1 MSAEAVMTSKKKD
14 LKALFEPKVI
24 AVVGASRRTEAV
36 GYAILKNLLQT
47 GYKGKIYPVNPKA
60 ADVLG
65 VKCIPTVA
73 EIPETIDMAI
83 FIIPGAAVP
92 AELEACAKKGARA
105 AIVISAGFR
114 EIGGEGVRLERE
126 IKQISDAYGI
136 AVLGPNCLGLINNDP
151 NLALNASFAG
161 TIPKNGNIA
170 FISQSGALGT
180 ALLDYAQ
187 GENVG
192 FSKFISLG
200 NKVDVTEI
208 EILRYLKDDPNTD
221 VIMMYLEDIG
231 NGREFIELAREIT
244 GGETKKAK
252 PILVIKSGRT
262 AQGAKAAS
270 SHTGSLM
277 GADEVYDAVFA
288 QSGVLRMDSAEE
300 MFDLAIVFANQPLMK
315 GSRVAIVTNAGG
327 PGIMATDACVRYGL
341 QMAEMSP
348 ETVAK
353 LKEKLPP
360 TSNFSNP
367 IDVIGDAQHDRYEHA
382 LRTVIAEPNVDAVLV
397 LLTPQAM
404 TEAEATAQV
413 IVDLDKAS
421 DKTIVTCFMG
431 HSDVEAGVKVLKAN
445 QIPHCAFPENSAQT
459 LAVMNRY
466 QQRLHRPRTG
476 IKQYKVNRQAVDAV
490 LRQAMADGQKFL
502 PINLSMEIFSAY
514 DLPVIPWAFVRTA
527 EDAWEQAVKIGFPV
541 VMKVVSQQIVHK
553 VDVGGVRL
561 NLNSA
566 DDVQHAF
573 KDIMAVG
580 ERLKA
585 KIDGVFMQRMAPKGR
600 EVILGMKRDPHFGP
614 ILMFGLGGIYVEALK
629 DVTFRVAPI
638 RERSA
643 YDMPR
648 NIRAFKLLQGVRG
661 EPPADLEAIADCLK
675 RLSQLSCDHPEIDEI
690 DMNPL
695 MVYGEGKG
703 AGVID
708 ARIILK

>member
-1 MSAEAVMTSKKKD
+1 MSADVVMTSKKKD
-14 LKALFEPKVI
+14 LKALFEPQVI

-47 GYKGKIYPVNPKA
+47 GYKGRIYPVNPKA
-60 ADVLG
+60 DEILG

-73 EIPETIDMAI
+73 EIPEAIDQAI

-92 AELEACAKKGARA
+92 PELEACAKKGAKA
-105 AIVISAGFR
+105 AIIISAGFR
-114 EIGGEGVRLERE
+114 EIGGEGIRLEKE
-126 IKQISDAYGI
+126 VKKIADDYGI
-136 AVLGPNCLGLINNDP
+136 SVLGPNCLGLINNDP
-151 NLALNASFAG
+151 KLSMNASFAG
-161 TIPKNGNIA
+161 TIPKPGNIA
-170 FISQSGALGT
+170 FVSQSGALGT
-180 ALLDYAQ
+180 AMLDYAR
-187 GENVG
+187 GENIG

-200 NKVDVTEI
+200 NKVDVTEL
-208 EILRYLKDDPNTD
+208 EILQYLKDDPNTD
-221 VIMMYLEDIG
+221 VIMMYLEDVV
-231 NGREFIELAREIT
+231 NGSGFIEVAREIT
-244 GGETKKAK
+244 GDIVKTK

-277 GADEVYDAVFA
+277 GSDEVYDAVFM
-288 QSGVLRMDSAEE
+288 QSGVMRMDSAEE
-300 MFDLAIVFANQPLMK
+300 MFGLAIVFANQPLMK
-315 GSRVAIVTNAGG
+315 GNRVAIVTNAGG
-327 PGIMATDACVRYGL
+327 PGIMATDACVKFGL

-348 ETVAK
+348 ATVIK

-382 LRTVIAEPNVDAVLV
+382 LRVVIADPNVDGVLV

-404 TEAEATAQV
+404 TEAEATAKV
-413 IVDLDKAS
+413 IVEVDKES

-431 HSDVEAGVKVLKAN
+431 HADVEAGVSVLKEH
-445 QIPHCAFPENSAQT
+445 QIPHYVFPEEAARA
-459 LAVMNRY
+459 LASMNKY
-466 QQRLHRPRTG
+466 QEWLHRSRTG
-476 IKQYKVNRQAVDAV
+476 VKRYKVNRQAADAV
-490 LRQAMADGQKFL
+490 IDKALKSQQKFL
-502 PINLSMEIFSAY
+502 PINLSMDIFSAY
-514 DLPVIPWAFVRTA
+514 DFPVIPWAFVRTA

-566 DDVQHAF
+566 EDVQNSF
-573 KDIMAVG
+573 RDIMAVG
-580 ERLKA
+580 EKLKA

-614 ILMFGLGGIYVEALK
+614 VLMFGLGGIYVEALK

-638 RERSA
+638 RELSA
-643 YDMPR
+643 YDMIKS
-648 NIRAFKLLQGVRG
+648 IRAYKLLQGVRG
-661 EPPADLEAIADCLK
+661 EPPADIEAMAECLK

-690 DMNPL
+690 DINPL

>member
-1 MSAEAVMTSKKKD
+1 MSAEAVMTPKKKD
-14 LKALFEPKVI
+14 LKALFEPKAI

-36 GYAILKNLLQT
+36 GYAIMKNLVEG
-47 GYKGKIYPVNPKA
+47 GYKGKVFPVNPKA
-60 ADVLG
+60 EEVLG
-65 VKCIPTVA
+65 VKCVPNATQL
-73 EIPETIDMAI
+73 PESVDLAI

-114 EIGGEGVRLERE
+114 EIGGDGIKLESE
-126 IKQISDAYGI
+126 IKRIADQYGI
-136 AVLGPNCLGLINNDP
+136 AMLGPNCLGLINNDP
-151 NLALNASFAG
+151 NLCMNASFSG

-170 FISQSGALGT
+170 FVSQSGALAT
-180 ALLDYAQ
+180 ALLDYAR
-187 GENVG
+187 GENIG
-192 FSKFISLG
+192 LSKLISLG

-208 EILRYLKDDPNTD
+208 EILQYLKDDPNTD

-231 NGREFIELAREIT
+231 RGREFIELAREIT
-244 GGETKKAK
+244 GGGTKKPK

-277 GADEVYDAVFA
+277 GADEVYDAVFT

-327 PGIMATDACVRYGL
+327 PGIMATDACVRCGL
-341 QMAEMSP
+341 QMAEMGP

-367 IDVIGDAQHDRYEHA
+367 VDVIGDAQHDRYEHA

-404 TEAEATAQV
+404 TEAEATAKV
-413 IVDLDKAS
+413 IVDVDRES
-421 DKTIVTCFMG
+421 DKTIVACFMG
-431 HSDVEAGVKVLKAN
+431 HADVEAGVKVLKAN
-445 QIPHCAFPENSAQT
+445 HIPHCAFPENSART
-459 LAVMNRY
+459 LAMMNRF
-466 QQRLHRPRTG
+466 QQRLSRPRSG
-476 IKQYKVNRQAVDAV
+476 IKQYKVDRQAADAV
-490 LRQAMADGQKFL
+490 IRQALKDGQKFL
-502 PINLSMEIFSAY
+502 PINQSMEIFRAY
-514 DLPVIPWAFVRTA
+514 EMPVIPWAFVKTA

-585 KIDGVFMQRMAPKGR
+585 RIDGVFMQRMAPKGR

-661 EPPADLEAIADCLK
+661 EPPADLAAIEDCLK

>member
-1 MSAEAVMTSKKKD
+1 MSPSAVEAPKRKD
-14 LKALFEPKVI
+14 LKALFEPQSI
-24 AVVGASRRTEAV
+24 AVIGASRRVEAV
-36 GYAILKNLLQT
+36 GYAILKNLIGT

-60 ADVLG
+60 DEILG
-65 VKCIPTVA
+65 VKCYPTVA
-73 EIPETIDMAI
+73 DIPEAIDHAI

-92 AELEACAKKGARA
+92 AELEACGKKGARA
-105 AIVISAGFR
+105 GIVISAGFR
-114 EIGGEGVRLERE
+114 EIGGEGIRLEQE
-126 IKQISDAYGI
+126 IKRIADAYGMSI
-136 AVLGPNCLGLINNDP
+136 LGPNCLGLLNNDP
-151 NLALNASFAG
+151 KLSMNASFAG
-161 TIPKNGNIA
+161 TIPNAGNIA

-180 ALLDYAQ
+180 ALLDYAR
-187 GENVG
+187 GENIG

-200 NKVDVTEI
+200 NKVDVTEL
-208 EILRYLKDDPNTD
+208 EILQYLKDDPNTD
-221 VIMMYLEDIG
+221 VIMMYLEDVVKG
-231 NGREFIELAREIT
+231 HEFIELAREIT
-244 GGETKKAK
+244 GDGAKTK
-252 PILVIKSGRT
+252 PILVLKSGRT

-277 GADEVYDAVFA
+277 GADEVYDAVFT
-288 QSGVLRMDSAEE
+288 QSGVMRMDSAQE
-300 MFDLAIVFANQPLMK
+300 MFNFAIVFANQPLMK
-315 GSRVAIVTNAGG
+315 GNRVAIVTNAGG
-327 PGIMATDACVRYGL
+327 PGIMATDACVKAGL
-341 QMAEMSP
+341 QMAEMSAG
-348 ETVAK
+348 TVAK

-382 LRTVIAEPNVDAVLV
+382 LRCVIAEPNVDGVLV

-404 TEAEATAQV
+404 TEAEATAKV
-413 IVDLDKAS
+413 ILDVDKES

-431 HSDVEAGVKVLKAN
+431 HADVEAGVKVLKEH
-445 QIPHCAFPENSAQT
+445 QIPHYGFPEEAAKV
-459 LAVMNRY
+459 LAAMDKY
-466 QQRLHRPRTG
+466 QQWLHRARTAV
-476 IKQYKVNRQAVDAV
+476 KHYRANRRA
-490 LRQAMADGQKFL
+490 ADLVIEKALKAKQKFL
-502 PINLSMEIFSAY
+502 PINQSMDIFSAY
-514 DLPVIPWAFVRTA
+514 DFPVIPWAFVRTA

-566 DDVQHAF
+566 EDVQTSF
-573 KDIMAVG
+573 RDIMAVG

-638 RERSA
+638 RELSA
-643 YDMPR
+643 ADMIKS
-648 NIRAFKLLQGVRG
+648 IRAFKLLQGVRG
-661 EPPADLEAIADCLK
+661 EPPADLEAIAECLK

-690 DMNPL
+690 DINPL

>member
-1 MSAEAVMTSKKKD
+1 MSAEVVMTSKKKD
-14 LKALFEPKVI
+14 LRALFEPQSI

-36 GYAILKNLLQT
+36 GYAIMKNLVD
-47 GYKGKIYPVNPKA
+47 GGFKGKIFPVNPKA
-60 ADVLG
+60 TEVLG
-65 VKCIPTVA
+65 VKCVPSA
-73 EIPETIDMAI
+73 ENLPESVDLAI
-83 FIIPGAAVP
+83 FIIPSAAVP
-92 AELEACAKKGARA
+92 AELEACAKKGAKA

-114 EIGGEGVRLERE
+114 EIGGEGIKLESE
-126 IKQISDAYGI
+126 IKRIADQYGI
-136 AVLGPNCLGLINNDP
+136 AMLGPNCLGLINNDP
-151 NLALNASFAG
+151 TVRMNASFSG
-161 TIPKNGNIA
+161 HIPKNGKIA
-170 FISQSGALGT
+170 FVSQSGALAT
-180 ALLDYAQ
+180 ALMDYAC
-187 GENVG
+187 GENIG
-192 FSKFISLG
+192 MSKIISLG
-200 NKVDVTEI
+200 NKVDMTEL
-208 EILRYLKDDPNTD
+208 EVLQYLKDDPNTE
-221 VIMMYLEDIG
+221 VIIMYLEDIVKG
-231 NGREFIELAREIT
+231 HEFIEVAREIT
-244 GGETKKAK
+244 GDIARTK

-277 GADEVYDAVFA
+277 GADEVYDAVFE
-288 QSGVLRMDSAEE
+288 QSGVMRMESAQE

-315 GSRVAIVTNAGG
+315 GSSVAIVTNAGG
-327 PGIMATDACVRYGL
+327 PGIMATDACVRFGL

-348 ETVAK
+348 ATVAK

-382 LRTVIAEPNVDAVLV
+382 LRSVIAEPNVDGVMV

-404 TEAEATAQV
+404 TEAEATAKV
-413 IVDLDKAS
+413 IVEVDKES
-421 DKTIVTCFMG
+421 DKTIVACFMG
-431 HSDVEAGVKVLKAN
+431 HSDVEAGVNILKAN
-445 QIPHCAFPENSAQT
+445 MIPHCSFPEDSART
-459 LAVMNRY
+459 LAAMDRY
-466 QQRLHRPRTG
+466 QQWLHRSRTG
-476 IKQYKVNRQAVDAV
+476 VKHYKVDRQTADAV
-490 LRQAMADGQKFL
+490 IEKAAKDKQKFL
-502 PINLSMEIFSAY
+502 PINQSMEIFSAY
-514 DLPVIPWAFVRTA
+514 EFPVIPWAFVRTA

-541 VMKVVSQQIVHK
+541 VMKVVSQQIIHK

-573 KDIMAVG
+573 RDIMAVG
-580 ERLKA
+580 EKLKA

-638 RERSA
+638 RELSA
-643 YDMPR
+643 HDMLR
-648 NIRAFKLLQGVRG
+648 NIRAFKLLEGVRG

-690 DMNPL
+690 DINPL

>member
-1 MSAEAVMTSKKKD
+1 MSTETAETAKTKD
-14 LKALFEPKVI
+14 LKALFEPRVI

-36 GYAILKNLLQT
+36 GYAILKNLIN
-47 GYKGKIYPVNPKA
+47 GYTGKIYPVNPKA
-60 ADVLG
+60 DEILG
-65 VKCIPTVA
+65 IKCIPTIA
-73 EIPETIDMAI
+73 EIPEPIDHAI

-92 AELEACAKKGARA
+92 AELEACAKKGAKA
-105 AIVISAGFR
+105 AIIISAGFR
-114 EIGGEGVRLERE
+114 EIGGEGFRLEKEVKR
-126 IKQISDAYGI
+126 IADQYGI

-151 NLALNASFAG
+151 KVSMNASFSG
-161 TIPKNGNIA
+161 HIPANGNIA
-170 FISQSGALGT
+170 FVSQSGALAT
-180 ALLDYAQ
+180 ALLDYAR
-187 GENVG
+187 GENIG
-192 FSKFISLG
+192 MTKIISLG
-200 NKVDVTEI
+200 NKVDVTEL
-208 EILRYLKDDPNTD
+208 EILQYLKNDPNTD
-221 VIMMYLEDIG
+221 VIMMYLEDIVKG
-231 NGREFIELAREIT
+231 HEFIECAREIT
-244 GGETKKAK
+244 GDIEKTK

-277 GADEVYDAVFA
+277 GSDEVYDAVFT
-288 QSGVLRMDSAEE
+288 QSGVLRMEAGQE
-300 MFDLAIVFANQPLMK
+300 MFDVALLFSTQPLMK
-315 GSRVAIVTNAGG
+315 GNRIAIVTNAGG

-341 QMAEMSP
+341 QIAEMSP
-348 ETVAK
+348 ATVAK

-404 TEAEATAQV
+404 TEAEATANV
-413 IVDLDKAS
+413 IVDIDRES

-431 HSDVEAGVKVLKAN
+431 HADVEAGVKVLKEKM
-445 QIPHCAFPENSAQT
+445 IPHYQFPEDMARALSAMNKYQQWLGRSRTGVKHYSADRNSA
-459 LAVMNRY
+459 
-466 QQRLHRPRTG
+466 
-476 IKQYKVNRQAVDAV
+476 DAV
-490 LRQAMADGQKFL
+490 IGQALKNEQKFL
-502 PINLSMEIFSAY
+502 PINQSMNIFTAY
-514 DLPVIPWAFVRTA
+514 GFPVLPWAFVRTA

-541 VMKVVSQQIVHK
+541 VMKVVSQQIIHK

-566 DDVQHAF
+566 EDVQNAF
-573 KDIMAVG
+573 REIMAVG
-580 ERLKA
+580 EKLKA

-614 ILMFGLGGIYVEALK
+614 VLMFGLGGIYVEALK

-638 RERSA
+638 RELSA
-643 YDMPR
+643 IDMIKS
-648 NIRAFKLLQGVRG
+648 IRAYKLLQGVRG
-661 EPPADLEAIADCLK
+661 EPPADIEAIADSLK
-675 RLSQLSCDHPEIDEI
+675 RLSQLSCDHPEIEEI

-703 AGVID
+703 AGVVD

>member
-1 MSAEAVMTSKKKD
+1 MSAEAVMTTKKKD

-36 GYAILKNLLQT
+36 GYAILKNLIQT
-47 GYKGKIYPVNPKA
+47 GYTGKIYPVNPKS
-60 ADVLG
+60 DEILG
-65 VKCIPTVA
+65 VKCYPTVA
-73 EIPETIDMAI
+73 DIPEAIDHAI

-92 AELEACAKKGARA
+92 AELEACGKKGAKA

-114 EIGGEGVRLERE
+114 EIGGEGVRLEKE
-126 IKQISDAYGI
+126 IKRIADVYGMS
-136 AVLGPNCLGLINNDP
+136 VLGPNCLGLINNDP
-151 NLALNASFAG
+151 KLSMNASFAG
-161 TIPKNGNIA
+161 TIPKAGNIA
-170 FISQSGALGT
+170 FVSQSGALGT

-192 FSKFISLG
+192 FSKFVSLG
-200 NKVDVTEI
+200 NKVDVTEL
-208 EILRYLKDDPNTD
+208 EILQYLKDDPNTD

-231 NGREFIELAREIT
+231 KGQEFIEVAREIT
-244 GGETKKAK
+244 GDSAKTK

-277 GADEVYDAVFA
+277 GADEVYDAVFV
-288 QSGVLRMDSAEE
+288 QSGVMRMESAQE

-315 GSRVAIVTNAGG
+315 GNRVAIVTNAGG
-327 PGIMATDACVRYGL
+327 PGIMATDACVKFGL

-348 ETVAK
+348 VTVAK

-382 LRTVIAEPNVDAVLV
+382 LRCVIEEPNVDGVMV

-404 TEAEATAQV
+404 TEAEATAKV
-413 IVDLDKAS
+413 IVDVDKGS

-431 HSDVEAGVKVLKAN
+431 HSDVEAGVKVLKDHM
-445 QIPHCAFPENSAQT
+445 IPHCSFPEDSART
-459 LAVMNRY
+459 LAAMNRY
-466 QQRLHRPRTG
+466 QQWLHRSRTG
-476 IKQYKVNRQAVDAV
+476 VKHYQVDRQAAEAV
-490 LRQAMADGQKFL
+490 IEKAVKADQKFL
-502 PINLSMEIFSAY
+502 PINQSMDIFNAY
-514 DLPVIPWAFVRTA
+514 KLPVIPWAFVRTA

-541 VMKVVSQQIVHK
+541 VMKVVSQQIIHK

-573 KDIMAVG
+573 RDIMAVG

-585 KIDGVFMQRMAPKGR
+585 RIDGVFMQRMAPKGR

-638 RERSA
+638 RELSA
-643 YDMPR
+643 YDMLR
-648 NIRAFKLLQGVRG
+648 NIRAFKLLEGVRG

-675 RLSQLSCDHPEIDEI
+675 RLSQLSCDHPEIEEI
-690 DMNPL
+690 DINPL

>member
-1 MSAEAVMTSKKKD
+1 MSAQIAETPKIKD
-14 LKALFEPKVI
+14 LKALFEPRVI

-36 GYAILKNLLQT
+36 GYAILKNLIQT
-47 GYKGKIYPVNPKA
+47 NYQGKIYPVNPKA
-60 ADVLG
+60 DEILG
-65 VKCIPTVA
+65 IKCIPTVA
-73 EIPETIDMAI
+73 EIPDTIDLAI

-92 AELEACAKKGARA
+92 PELEACGKKGAKA

-114 EIGGEGVRLERE
+114 EIGGDGLKLEKE
-126 IKQISDAYGI
+126 VKKISDQYGI

-151 NLALNASFAG
+151 KLSMNASFSG
-161 TIPKNGNIA
+161 TIPTVGNIA
-170 FISQSGALGT
+170 FVSQSGALGT
-180 ALLDYAQ
+180 ALLDYAR
-187 GENVG
+187 GENIG
-192 FSKFISLG
+192 FSKFVSLG
-200 NKVDVTEI
+200 NKVDVTEL
-208 EILRYLKDDPNTD
+208 EILRYLKDDPKTD
-221 VIMMYLEDIG
+221 VIMMYLEDIVYG
-231 NGREFIELAREIT
+231 HEFIEIAREIT
-244 GGETKKAK
+244 GEIAKTK

-277 GADEVYDAVFA
+277 GSDEVYDAVFT
-288 QSGVLRMDSAEE
+288 QSGVMRMGSAQE
-300 MFDLAIVFANQPLMK
+300 MFDLAILFANQPLMK
-315 GSRVAIVTNAGG
+315 GNRIAIVTNAGG
-327 PGIMATDACVRYGL
+327 PGIMATDACVKYGL

-348 ETVAK
+348 ATVAK

-404 TEAEATAQV
+404 TEAEATAKI
-413 IVDLDKAS
+413 IVEVDKES

-431 HSDVEAGVKVLKAN
+431 HSDVEAGVKVLKDK
-445 QIPHCAFPENSAQT
+445 QIPFYGFPEDAARA
-459 LAVMNRY
+459 LADMNVY
-466 QQRLHRPRTG
+466 QQWLNRSRTG
-476 IKQYKVNRQAVDAV
+476 VKHYNADRRAVNAVIEIANKN
-490 LRQAMADGQKFL
+490 QQKFL
-502 PINLSMEIFSAY
+502 PINQSMDIFSSY
-514 DLPVIPWAFVRTA
+514 GFPVLPWAFVRTA

-541 VMKVVSQQIVHK
+541 VMKVVSQQIIHK

-561 NLNSA
+561 NLTSA
-566 DDVQHAF
+566 EDVQNAF
-573 KDIMAVG
+573 REIMAVG
-580 ERLKA
+580 EKLKA

-614 ILMFGLGGIYVEALK
+614 VLMFGLGGIYVEALK

-638 RERSA
+638 RELSA
-643 YDMPR
+643 YDMIKS
-648 NIRAFKLLQGVRG
+648 IRAYKLLQGVRG
-661 EPPADLEAIADCLK
+661 EPPADIEAIADSLK

-690 DMNPL
+690 DINPL

>member
-14 LKALFEPKVI
+14 LKALFEPQSI
-24 AVVGASRRTEAV
+24 AVVGASRRPEAV
-36 GYAILKNLLQT
+36 GYAIMKNLMD
-47 GYKGKIYPVNPKA
+47 GGFKGKIFPVNPKA
-60 ADVLG
+60 EEILG
-65 VKCIPTVA
+65 VKCVPSA
-73 EIPETIDMAI
+73 ADLPESVDLAI

-114 EIGGEGVRLERE
+114 EIGGAGVKLEKE
-126 IKQISDAYGI
+126 IKRITDQYGI
-136 AVLGPNCLGLINNDP
+136 AMLGPNCLGLINSDP
-151 NLALNASFAG
+151 KVCMNASFSG
-161 TIPKNGNIA
+161 HIPKNGKIA
-170 FISQSGALGT
+170 FVSQSGALAT
-180 ALLDYAQ
+180 ALMDYAC
-187 GENVG
+187 GENIG
-192 FSKFISLG
+192 MSKIISLG
-200 NKVDVTEI
+200 NKVDMTEL
-208 EILRYLKDDPNTD
+208 EVLQYLKDDPNTE
-221 VIMMYLEDIG
+221 VIIMYLEDIVKG
-231 NGREFIELAREIT
+231 HEFIEIAREIT
-244 GGETKKAK
+244 GDIAKTK

-277 GADEVYDAVFA
+277 GSDEVYDAVFT
-288 QSGVLRMDSAEE
+288 QSGVMRMDSAQE
-300 MFDLAIVFANQPLMK
+300 MIDLAIVFANQPLMK
-315 GSRVAIVTNAGG
+315 GNRVAIVTNAGG
-327 PGIMATDACVRYGL
+327 PGIMATDACVKFGL

-348 ETVAK
+348 ATVAK

-367 IDVIGDAQHDRYEHA
+367 VDVIGDAQHDRYEHA
-382 LRTVIAEPNVDAVLV
+382 LRCVIAEPNVDGVMV

-404 TEAEATAQV
+404 TEAEATAKV
-413 IVDLDKAS
+413 IVDVDKES

-431 HSDVEAGVKVLKAN
+431 HSDVDAGVKFLKEHM
-445 QIPHCAFPENSAQT
+445 IPHCSFPEDSART
-459 LAVMNRY
+459 LAAMNRY
-466 QQRLHRPRTG
+466 QQWLHRSRTG
-476 IKQYKVNRQAVDAV
+476 VKHYRVDRQAADEV
-490 LRQAMADGQKFL
+490 LQKAMKIEQKFL
-502 PINLSMEIFSAY
+502 PINQSMEIFSAY
-514 DLPVIPWAFVRTA
+514 EFPVIPWAFVRTA

-541 VMKVVSQQIVHK
+541 VMKVVSQQIIHK

-573 KDIMAVG
+573 RDIMAVG
-580 ERLKA
+580 EKLKA

-638 RERSA
+638 RELSA
-643 YDMPR
+643 HDMLR
-648 NIRAFKLLQGVRG
+648 NIRAFKLLEGVRG
-661 EPPADLEAIADCLK
+661 EPPADLDAIEDCLK

-690 DMNPL
+690 DINPL

>member
-1 MSAEAVMTSKKKD
+1 MSTGAAMTSGKKD
-14 LKALFEPKVI
+14 LKALFEPKAI
-24 AVVGASRRTEAV
+24 AVVGASRRPEAV
-36 GYAILKNLLQT
+36 GYAIMKNLVEGGYT
-47 GYKGKIYPVNPKA
+47 GKVFPVNPKA
-60 ADVLG
+60 ADILG
-65 VKCIPTVA
+65 VKCIPNATML
-73 EIPETIDMAI
+73 PESVDLAI
-83 FIIPGAAVP
+83 FIIPGASVP
-92 AELEACAKKGARA
+92 AELEACAKKGAKA

-114 EIGGEGVRLERE
+114 EIGGEGLRLETE
-126 IKQISDAYGI
+126 IKRIADQYGI
-136 AVLGPNCLGLINNDP
+136 AMLGPNCLGLINNDP
-151 NLALNASFAG
+151 KLNMNASFSG

-170 FISQSGALGT
+170 FISQSGALAT
-180 ALLDYAQ
+180 ALLDYAR
-187 GENVG
+187 GENIG
-192 FSKFISLG
+192 LSKLISLG
-200 NKVDVTEI
+200 NKVDVTEL
-208 EILRYLKDDPNTD
+208 EVLQYLKDDPNTD

-231 NGREFIELAREIT
+231 KGQEFINLAREIT
-244 GGETKKAK
+244 GDCAKTK

-288 QSGVLRMDSAEE
+288 QSGVMRMDSAQE
-300 MFDLAIVFANQPLMK
+300 MFDLAIIFANQPLTK
-315 GSRVAIVTNAGG
+315 GNRVAIVTNAGG
-327 PGIMATDACVRYGL
+327 PGIMATDACVKFGL
-341 QMAEMSP
+341 QMAEMSAG
-348 ETVAK
+348 TIAK

-382 LRTVIAEPNVDAVLV
+382 LRCVIAEPNVDAVLV

-404 TEAEATAQV
+404 TEAEATARV
-413 IVDLDKAS
+413 IVDVDKQS
-421 DKTIVTCFMG
+421 DKTIVACFMG
-431 HSDVEAGVKVLKAN
+431 HSDVEAGVKVLKEN
-445 QIPHCAFPENSAQT
+445 QIPTYRFPENPARALSSMT
-459 LAVMNRY
+459 RY
-466 QQRLHRPRTG
+466 QQWLHRSRTEV
-476 IKQYKVNRQAVDAV
+476 KHYKVDRKAANCVILQATKE
-490 LRQAMADGQKFL
+490 GQKFL
-502 PINLSMEIFSAY
+502 PINQSMDIFSAY
-514 DLPVIPWAFVRTA
+514 EMPVLPWAFVRTA

-541 VMKVVSQQIVHK
+541 VMKVVSQQIIHK

-614 ILMFGLGGIYVEALK
+614 VLMFGLGGIYVEVLK

-638 RERSA
+638 RELSA
-643 YDMPR
+643 YDMLR
-648 NIRAFKLLQGVRG
+648 DIRAFKLLQGVRG
-661 EPPADLEAIADCLK
+661 EPPADLEAIADCIK

-690 DMNPL
+690 DINPL

>member
-1 MSAEAVMTSKKKD
+1 MSAEVVMTSKKKD
-14 LKALFEPKVI
+14 LRALFEPQSI

-36 GYAILKNLLQT
+36 GYAIMKNLVD
-47 GYKGKIYPVNPKA
+47 GGFKGKIFPVNPKA
-60 ADVLG
+60 TEVLG
-65 VKCIPTVA
+65 VKCVPSA
-73 EIPETIDMAI
+73 ENLPESVDLAI
-83 FIIPGAAVP
+83 FIIPSAAVP
-92 AELEACAKKGARA
+92 AELEACAKKGAKA

-114 EIGGEGVRLERE
+114 EIGGEGIKLESE
-126 IKQISDAYGI
+126 IKRIADQYGI
-136 AVLGPNCLGLINNDP
+136 AMLGPNCLGLINNDP
-151 NLALNASFAG
+151 TVRMNASFSG
-161 TIPKNGNIA
+161 HIPKNGKIA
-170 FISQSGALGT
+170 FVSQSGALAT
-180 ALLDYAQ
+180 ALMDYAC
-187 GENVG
+187 GENIG
-192 FSKFISLG
+192 MSKIISLG
-200 NKVDVTEI
+200 NKVDMTEL
-208 EILRYLKDDPNTD
+208 EVLQYLKDDPNTE
-221 VIMMYLEDIG
+221 VIIMYLEDIVKG
-231 NGREFIELAREIT
+231 HEFIEVAREIT
-244 GGETKKAK
+244 GDIARTK

-277 GADEVYDAVFA
+277 GADEVYDAVFE
-288 QSGVLRMDSAEE
+288 QSGVMRMESAQE

-315 GSRVAIVTNAGG
+315 GSSVAIVTNAGG
-327 PGIMATDACVRYGL
+327 PGIMATDACVRFGL

-348 ETVAK
+348 ATVAK

-382 LRTVIAEPNVDAVLV
+382 LRSVIAEPNVDGVMV

-404 TEAEATAQV
+404 TEAEATAKV
-413 IVDLDKAS
+413 IVEVDKES
-421 DKTIVTCFMG
+421 DKTIVACFMG
-431 HSDVEAGVKVLKAN
+431 HSDVEAGVKILKEN
-445 QIPHCAFPENSAQT
+445 MIPHCSFPEDSART
-459 LAVMNRY
+459 LAAMDRY
-466 QQRLHRPRTG
+466 QQWLHRSRTG
-476 IKQYKVNRQAVDAV
+476 VKHYKVDRQA
-490 LRQAMADGQKFL
+490 ADDVVEKALKDKQKFL
-502 PINLSMEIFSAY
+502 PINQSMEIFSAY
-514 DLPVIPWAFVRTA
+514 EFPVIPWAFVRTA

-541 VMKVVSQQIVHK
+541 VMKVVSQQIIHK

-573 KDIMAVG
+573 RDIMAVG
-580 ERLKA
+580 EKLKA

-638 RERSA
+638 RELSA
-643 YDMPR
+643 HDMLR
-648 NIRAFKLLQGVRG
+648 NIRAFKLLEGVRG

-690 DMNPL
+690 DINPL

>member
-1 MSAEAVMTSKKKD
+1 MDAGTVAASKKKD

-24 AVVGASRRTEAV
+24 AVVGASRRPEAV
-36 GYAILKNLLQT
+36 GYAILKNLVQ
-47 GYKGKIYPVNPKA
+47 GGFKGKIYPVNPKA
-60 ADVLG
+60 EDVLG

-73 EIPETIDMAI
+73 EIPEAVDLAI

-114 EIGGEGVRLERE
+114 EIGGEGVRLEKE
-126 IKQISDAYGI
+126 IKRISDAYGI

-151 NLALNASFAG
+151 AFNMNASFSG
-161 TIPKNGNIA
+161 TIPKTGNIA
-170 FISQSGALGT
+170 FISQSGALAT
-180 ALLDYAQ
+180 ALMDYAR
-187 GENVG
+187 GENIG
-192 FSKFISLG
+192 MSKIISLG
-200 NKVDVTEI
+200 NKVDVTEL
-208 EILRYLKDDPNTD
+208 EILQYLKEDPNTE
-221 VIMMYLEDIG
+221 VIIMYLEDIVKG
-231 NGREFIELAREIT
+231 QEFIDVAREIT
-244 GGETKKAK
+244 GEGAKTK
-252 PILVIKSGRT
+252 PILMIKSGRT

-277 GADEVYDAVFA
+277 GSDEVYDAVFT
-288 QSGVLRMDSAEE
+288 QSGVMRMNSAQE
-300 MFDLAIVFANQPLMK
+300 MFDLAIVFANQPLLK
-315 GSRVAIVTNAGG
+315 GGRVAIVTNAGG
-327 PGIMATDACVRYGL
+327 PGIMATDACVKAGL
-341 QMAEMSP
+341 KMAEMSP
-348 ETVAK
+348 ATVTK

-382 LRTVIAEPNVDAVLV
+382 LRTVITDPNVDGVLV

-404 TEAEATAQV
+404 TEAEATAKV
-413 IVDLDKAS
+413 IVDIDKAS
-421 DKTIVTCFMG
+421 DKTIVACFMG
-431 HSDVEAGVKVLKAN
+431 HADVESGVKVLKES
-445 QIPHCAFPENSAQT
+445 QVPQYAFPEEAAQA
-459 LAVMNRY
+459 LAAMDKY
-466 QQRLHRPRTG
+466 QQWLHRPRTG
-476 IKQYKVNRQAVDAV
+476 IKRYRADRNSANAVIQTA
-490 LRQAMADGQKFL
+490 LKNQQKFL
-502 PINLSMEIFSAY
+502 PINQSMDIFSAY
-514 DLPVIPWAFVRTA
+514 EFPVIPWAFVKSA

-541 VMKVVSQQIVHK
+541 VMKVVSQQIIHK

-573 KDIMAVG
+573 RDIMAVG
-580 ERLKA
+580 ERLNA

-600 EVILGMKRDPHFGP
+600 EVILGMKKDPHFGP
-614 ILMFGLGGIYVEALK
+614 VLMFGLGGIYVEALK

-638 RERSA
+638 RELSA
-643 YDMPR
+643 NDMIQ

-661 EPPADLEAIADCLK
+661 EPPADLEAIADSLK
-675 RLSQLSCDHPEIDEI
+675 RLSQLSCDHPEIEEI
-690 DMNPL
+690 DINPL

>member
-1 MSAEAVMTSKKKD
+1 MNMNANAVMTGKKKD
-14 LKALFEPKVI
+14 LKALFEPKVV
-24 AVVGASRRTEAV
+24 AVVGASRRPEAV
-36 GYAILKNLLQT
+36 GYAILKNLLQSEF
-47 GYKGKIYPVNPKA
+47 KGKIYPVNPKA
-60 ADVLG
+60 DDVLG

-73 EIPETIDMAI
+73 EIPEAIDLAV

-114 EIGGEGVRLERE
+114 EIGGEGVKLEQE
-126 IKQISDAYGI
+126 IKKISDTYGI

-151 NLALNASFAG
+151 DLGVNASFAG
-161 TIPKNGNIA
+161 TIPKNGNVA
-170 FISQSGALGT
+170 FISQSGALGC
-180 ALLDYAQ
+180 ALLDYAR
-187 GENVG
+187 GENLG
-192 FSKFISLG
+192 FSKFVSLG
-200 NKVDVTEI
+200 NKVDVSEI
-208 EILRYLKDDPNTD
+208 EVLQYLKDDPNTD
-221 VIMMYLEDIG
+221 VIIMYLEDIG
-231 NGREFIELAREIT
+231 KGQEFIEMAREIT
-244 GGETKKAK
+244 GEKAK
-252 PILVIKSGRT
+252 PILVVKSGRT

-277 GADEVYDAVFA
+277 GADEVYDAVFT
-288 QSGVLRMDSAEE
+288 QSGVMRMDSAEE
-300 MFDLAIVFANQPLMK
+300 MFDLASVFANQPLMK
-315 GSRVAIVTNAGG
+315 GNRVAIVTNAGG
-327 PGIMATDACVRYGL
+327 PGIMATDACVKYGL

-348 ETVAK
+348 ATVAK

-360 TSNFSNP
+360 TSNFTNP
-367 IDVIGDAQHDRYEHA
+367 IDVIGDARSDRYEHA
-382 LRTVIAEPNVDAVLV
+382 LRCVIADPNVDGVMV

-404 TEAEATAQV
+404 TEAEATAKI
-413 IVDLDKAS
+413 IVDVDKES

-431 HSDVEAGVKVLKAN
+431 HSDVEAGVKILKEHK
-445 QIPHCAFPENSAQT
+445 IPHCAFPENSAKT
-459 LAVMNRY
+459 LAAMNRY
-466 QQRLHRPRTG
+466 QQWLHRSRTG
-476 IKQYKVNRQAVDAV
+476 VKHYKVDRQSADAV
-490 LRQAMADGQKFL
+490 IEKALNEKQKFL
-502 PINLSMEIFSAY
+502 PINQSMQIFSAY
-514 DLPVIPWAFVRTA
+514 EFPVIPWAFVRTA

-541 VMKVVSQQIVHK
+541 VMKVVSQQIIHK

-561 NLNSA
+561 NLNTA

-573 KDIMAVG
+573 RDIMAVG

-638 RERSA
+638 RELSAHDMLRS
-643 YDMPR
+643 
-648 NIRAFKLLQGVRG
+648 IRAFKLLEGVRG
-661 EPPADLEAIADCLK
+661 EPPADLDAIADCLK

-690 DMNPL
+690 DINPL

>member
-1 MSAEAVMTSKKKD
+1 MISKKKD
-14 LKALFEPKVI
+14 LKALFEPQSI

-36 GYAILKNLLQT
+36 GYAIMKNLMD
-47 GYKGKIYPVNPKA
+47 GGFKGKIFPVNPKA
-60 ADVLG
+60 EEVLG
-65 VKCIPTVA
+65 VKCVA
-73 EIPETIDMAI
+73 SAANLPESVDLAI
-83 FIIPGAAVP
+83 FIIPSSGVP
-92 AELEACAKKGARA
+92 VELEACAKKGAKA

-114 EIGGEGVRLERE
+114 EIGGEGLRLENE
-126 IKQISDAYGI
+126 IRRISDQYGV
-136 AVLGPNCLGLINNDP
+136 AMLGPNCLGLINNDP
-151 NLALNASFAG
+151 KVCMNASFSG
-161 TIPKNGNIA
+161 HIPKNGKIA
-170 FISQSGALGT
+170 FVSQSGALAT
-180 ALLDYAQ
+180 ALMDYAC
-187 GENVG
+187 GENIG
-192 FSKFISLG
+192 MSKIISLG
-200 NKVDVTEI
+200 NKVDVTEL
-208 EILRYLKDDPNTD
+208 EVLEYLKDDPNTD
-221 VIMMYLEDIG
+221 VIIMYLEDIVKG
-231 NGREFIELAREIT
+231 HEFIEVAREIT
-244 GGETKKAK
+244 GDIAKTK

-277 GADEVYDAVFA
+277 GADEVYDAVFT
-288 QSGVLRMDSAEE
+288 QSGVMRMDSAQE

-315 GSRVAIVTNAGG
+315 GNRVAIVTNAGG
-327 PGIMATDACVRYGL
+327 PGIMATDACVKAGL

-348 ETVAK
+348 ETIAK

-382 LRTVIAEPNVDAVLV
+382 LRSVIAEPNVDGVMV

-404 TEAEATAQV
+404 TEAEATAKV
-413 IVDLDKAS
+413 IVELDKES

-431 HSDVEAGVKVLKAN
+431 HSDVEAGIKILKESM
-445 QIPHCAFPENSAQT
+445 IPHCSFPEDSART
-459 LAVMNRY
+459 LGAMNRY
-466 QQRLHRPRTG
+466 QQWLHRSRTG
-476 IKQYKVNRQAVDAV
+476 VKHYKVDRQTADDV
-490 LRQAMADGQKFL
+490 LQKAMKAEQKFL
-502 PINLSMEIFSAY
+502 PINQSMDIFSAY
-514 DLPVIPWAFVRTA
+514 EFPVIPWAFVRTA

-541 VMKVVSQQIVHK
+541 VMKVVSQQIIHK

-561 NLNSA
+561 NLNNA

-573 KDIMAVG
+573 RDIMAVG

-638 RERSA
+638 RELSA
-643 YDMPR
+643 YDMLR
-648 NIRAFKLLQGVRG
+648 NIRAFKLLEGVRG
-661 EPPADLEAIADCLK
+661 EPPADLEAIADCVK

-690 DMNPL
+690 DINPL

>member
-1 MSAEAVMTSKKKD
+1 MRENVVVASKKKD

-60 ADVLG
+60 EDVLG
-65 VKCIPTVA
+65 VKCIATVA
-73 EIPETIDMAI
+73 EIPEAIDMAI

-114 EIGGEGVRLERE
+114 EIGGEGVNLERE
-126 IKQISDAYGI
+126 IKRISDDYGI
-136 AVLGPNCLGLINNDP
+136 AVLGPNCLGLLNNDP

-170 FISQSGALGT
+170 FISQSGALGC

-187 GENVG
+187 GTNVG
-192 FSKFISLG
+192 FSKFVSLG
-200 NKVDVTEI
+200 NKVDVSEV
-208 EILRYLKDDPNTD
+208 EVLQYLKNDPNTD
-221 VIMMYLEDIG
+221 VIIMYLEDIG
-231 NGREFIELAREIT
+231 KGQEFIEVAREIT
-244 GGETKKAK
+244 GDIAKPK
-252 PILVIKSGRT
+252 PILVVKSGRT

-288 QSGVLRMDSAEE
+288 QSGVMRMDSAEE

-315 GSRVAIVTNAGG
+315 GNRVAIVTNAGG
-327 PGIMATDACVRYGL
+327 PGIMATDACVRAGL

-348 ETVAK
+348 ATVVK

-360 TSNFSNP
+360 TSNFTNP
-367 IDVIGDAQHDRYEHA
+367 IDVIGDARSDRYEHA
-382 LRTVIAEPNVDAVLV
+382 LRCVIHDPNVDGVMV

-404 TEAEATAQV
+404 TEAEATAKV
-413 IVDLDKAS
+413 IINVDKES

-431 HSDVEAGVKVLKAN
+431 HSDVEAGVKVLKEHM
-445 QIPHCAFPENSAQT
+445 IPHCSFPENSART
-459 LAVMNRY
+459 LAAMNRY
-466 QQRLHRPRTG
+466 QQWLHRSRTG
-476 IKQYKVNRQAVDAV
+476 VKHYQVDRQAAEAV
-490 LRQAMADGQKFL
+490 IGKALKDGQKFL
-502 PINLSMEIFSAY
+502 PINQSMDIFSSY
-514 DLPVIPWAFVRTA
+514 KLPVIPWAFVRTA

-541 VMKVVSQQIVHK
+541 VMKVVSQQIIHK

-638 RERSA
+638 RELSA
-643 YDMPR
+643 YDMLR
-648 NIRAFKLLQGVRG
+648 NIRAFKLLEGVRG

-675 RLSQLSCDHPEIDEI
+675 RLSQLSCDHPEIEEI
-690 DMNPL
+690 DINPL

>member
-1 MSAEAVMTSKKKD
+1 MDASTVEVSKKKD
-14 LKALFEPKVI
+14 LKALFEPQSI
-24 AVVGASRRTEAV
+24 AVIGASRRVEAV
-36 GYAILKNLLQT
+36 GYAILKNLVQG
-47 GYKGKIYPVNPKA
+47 GYKGKVYPVNPKA
-60 ADVLG
+60 DEILG
-65 VKCIPTVA
+65 VKCYPTVA
-73 EIPETIDMAI
+73 DIPDAVDHAI

-92 AELEACAKKGARA
+92 PELEACGKKGAKA
-105 AIVISAGFR
+105 GIVISAGFR
-114 EIGGEGVRLERE
+114 EIGGEGVKLEKE
-126 IKQISDAYGI
+126 IKRIADAYGMSI
-136 AVLGPNCLGLINNDP
+136 LGPNCLGLINNDP
-151 NLALNASFAG
+151 RFCMNASFSG
-161 TIPKNGNIA
+161 TIPQTGNIA
-170 FISQSGALGT
+170 FISQSGALAT
-180 ALLDYAQ
+180 ALMDYAR
-187 GENVG
+187 GENIG
-192 FSKFISLG
+192 MSKIISLG
-200 NKVDVTEI
+200 NKVDVTEL
-208 EILRYLKDDPNTD
+208 EILQYLKNDPNTE
-221 VIMMYLEDIG
+221 VIIMYLEDIVKG
-231 NGREFIELAREIT
+231 QEFIEAAREIT
-244 GGETKKAK
+244 GEVAKTK

-277 GADEVYDAVFA
+277 GSDEVYDAVFT
-288 QSGVLRMDSAEE
+288 QSGVMRMNSAQE
-300 MFDLAIVFANQPLMK
+300 MFDLAIVFANQPLLK
-315 GSRVAIVTNAGG
+315 GNRVAIVTNAGG
-327 PGIMATDACVRYGL
+327 PGIMATDACVKAGL
-341 QMAEMSP
+341 KMAEMSP
-348 ETVAK
+348 ATVAK

-382 LRTVIAEPNVDAVLV
+382 LRSVIAEPNVDGVLV

-404 TEAEATAQV
+404 TEAEATAKI
-413 IVDLDKAS
+413 IVDVDKGS

-431 HSDVEAGVKVLKAN
+431 HADVEAGIKILKESH
-445 QIPHCAFPENSAQT
+445 IPHYAFPEEAAAA
-459 LAVMNRY
+459 LGAVDKY
-466 QQRLHRPRTG
+466 QQWLHRSRTG
-476 IKQYKVNRQAVDAV
+476 VKHYRVDRQGADAV
-490 LRQAMADGQKFL
+490 IEKAKKGQQKFL
-502 PINLSMEIFSAY
+502 PINQSMDIFSAY
-514 DLPVIPWAFVRTA
+514 DFPVIPWAFVRTA

-566 DDVQHAF
+566 EDVQNSF
-573 KDIMAVG
+573 RDIMSVG
-580 ERLKA
+580 EKLSA

-638 RERSA
+638 RELSAIDMISSIRS
-643 YDMPR
+643 
-648 NIRAFKLLQGVRG
+648 FKLLQGVRG

-690 DMNPL
+690 DINPL

>member
-1 MSAEAVMTSKKKD
+1 MSAEAVMVSKKKD
-14 LKALFEPKVI
+14 LKALFEPKAI

-36 GYAILKNLLQT
+36 GYAIMKNLVEGGYT
-47 GYKGKIYPVNPKA
+47 GKVFPVNPKA
-60 ADVLG
+60 DEVLG
-65 VKCIPTVA
+65 VKCVPNATQL
-73 EIPETIDMAI
+73 PENVDLAI

-114 EIGGEGVRLERE
+114 EIGGEGVKLENE
-126 IKQISDAYGI
+126 IKRIADKYGI
-136 AVLGPNCLGLINNDP
+136 AMLGPNCLGLINNDP
-151 NLALNASFAG
+151 NLCLNASFSG
-161 TIPKNGNIA
+161 HIPKNGNIA
-170 FISQSGALGT
+170 FVSQSGALAT
-180 ALLDYAQ
+180 ALLDYAR
-187 GENVG
+187 GENIG
-192 FSKFISLG
+192 LSKLISLG
-200 NKVDVTEI
+200 NKVDVTEL
-208 EILRYLKDDPNTD
+208 EILQYLKDDPNTD

-231 NGREFIELAREIT
+231 KGQEFISVAREIT
-244 GGETKKAK
+244 GDISKTK

-288 QSGVLRMDSAEE
+288 QSGVMRVDSAQE

-315 GSRVAIVTNAGG
+315 GNHVAIVTNAGG
-327 PGIMATDACVRYGL
+327 PGIMATDACVRFGL

-348 ETVAK
+348 ATIAK

-367 IDVIGDAQHDRYEHA
+367 VDVIGDAQHDRYEHA
-382 LRTVIAEPNVDAVLV
+382 LRCVIAEPNVDGVMV

-404 TEAEATAQV
+404 TEAEATAKV
-413 IVDLDKAS
+413 IVEVDKES
-421 DKTIVTCFMG
+421 DKTIVACFMG
-431 HSDVEAGVKVLKAN
+431 HSDVEAGVAVLKEH
-445 QIPHCAFPENSAQT
+445 QIPHYMFPEDPARA
-459 LAVMNRY
+459 LAAMNRY
-466 QQRLHRPRTG
+466 QQWLHRSRTG
-476 IKQYKVNRQAVDAV
+476 VKHYNVDRQAADSV
-490 LRQAMADGQKFL
+490 LGKAIKDKQKFL
-502 PINLSMEIFSAY
+502 PINQSMEIFNAY
-514 DLPVIPWAFVRTA
+514 EFPVIPWSFVRTA

-541 VMKVVSQQIVHK
+541 VMKVVSQQIIHK

-573 KDIMAVG
+573 RDIMAVG

-638 RERSA
+638 RELSA
-643 YDMPR
+643 YDMLR
-648 NIRAFKLLQGVRG
+648 DIRAFKLLEGVRG

-675 RLSQLSCDHPEIDEI
+675 RLSQLSCDHPEIEEI
-690 DMNPL
+690 DINPL

-708 ARIILK
+708 ARVILK

>member
-14 LKALFEPKVI
+14 LKALFEPQSI
-24 AVVGASRRTEAV
+24 AVVGASRRPEAV
-36 GYAILKNLLQT
+36 GYAIMKNLMD
-47 GYKGKIYPVNPKA
+47 GGFKGKIFPVNPKA
-60 ADVLG
+60 EEILG
-65 VKCIPTVA
+65 VKCVPSA
-73 EIPETIDMAI
+73 ADLPESVDLAI

-114 EIGGEGVRLERE
+114 EIGGAGVKLERE
-126 IKQISDAYGI
+126 IKRITDQYGI
-136 AVLGPNCLGLINNDP
+136 AMLGPNCLGLINSDP
-151 NLALNASFAG
+151 KVCMNASFSG
-161 TIPKNGNIA
+161 HIPKNGKIA
-170 FISQSGALGT
+170 FVSQSGALAT
-180 ALLDYAQ
+180 ALMDYAC
-187 GENVG
+187 GENIG
-192 FSKFISLG
+192 MSKIISLG
-200 NKVDVTEI
+200 NKVDMTEL
-208 EILRYLKDDPNTD
+208 EVLQYLKDDPNTE
-221 VIMMYLEDIG
+221 VIIMYLEDIVKG
-231 NGREFIELAREIT
+231 HEFIEIAREIT
-244 GGETKKAK
+244 GDIAKTK

-277 GADEVYDAVFA
+277 GSDEVYDAVFT
-288 QSGVLRMDSAEE
+288 QSGVMRMDSAQE
-300 MFDLAIVFANQPLMK
+300 MIDLAIVFANQPLMK
-315 GSRVAIVTNAGG
+315 GNRVAIVTNAGG
-327 PGIMATDACVRYGL
+327 PGIMATDACVKFGL

-348 ETVAK
+348 ATVAK

-367 IDVIGDAQHDRYEHA
+367 VDVIGDAQHDRYEHA
-382 LRTVIAEPNVDAVLV
+382 LRCVIAEPNVDGVMV

-404 TEAEATAQV
+404 TEAEATAKV
-413 IVDLDKAS
+413 IVDVDKES

-431 HSDVEAGVKVLKAN
+431 HSDVDAGVKFLKEHM
-445 QIPHCAFPENSAQT
+445 IPHCSFPEDSART
-459 LAVMNRY
+459 LAAMNRY
-466 QQRLHRPRTG
+466 QQWLHRSRTG
-476 IKQYKVNRQAVDAV
+476 VKHYRVDRQAADEV
-490 LRQAMADGQKFL
+490 LQKAMKIEQKFL
-502 PINLSMEIFSAY
+502 PINQSMEIFSAY
-514 DLPVIPWAFVRTA
+514 EFPVLPWAFVSTA

-541 VMKVVSQQIVHK
+541 VMKVVSQQIIHK

-573 KDIMAVG
+573 RDIMAVG
-580 ERLKA
+580 EKLKA

-638 RERSA
+638 RELSA
-643 YDMPR
+643 HDMLR
-648 NIRAFKLLQGVRG
+648 NIRAFKLLEGVRG
-661 EPPADLEAIADCLK
+661 EPPADLAAIEDCLK

-690 DMNPL
+690 DINPL

>member
-1 MSAEAVMTSKKKD
+1 MSVEAVMASRKKD
-14 LKALFEPKVI
+14 LKALIEPKVI

-36 GYAILKNLLQT
+36 GYAIMKNLMD
-47 GYKGKIYPVNPKA
+47 GGFKGKIFPVNPKA
-60 ADVLG
+60 NEVLG
-65 VKCIPTVA
+65 VKCVPSA
-73 EIPETIDMAI
+73 ADLPENVDLAI
-83 FIIPGAAVP
+83 FIIPSAAVP

-114 EIGGEGVRLERE
+114 EVGGEGVRLEKE
-126 IKQISDAYGI
+126 IKRIADQYGI
-136 AVLGPNCLGLINNDP
+136 AMLGPNCLGLINNDP
-151 NLALNASFAG
+151 KVSINASFSG
-161 TIPKNGNIA
+161 HIPKNGNIA
-170 FISQSGALGT
+170 FVSQSGALAT
-180 ALLDYAQ
+180 ALMDYAC
-187 GENVG
+187 GENIG
-192 FSKFISLG
+192 MSKIISLG
-200 NKVDVTEI
+200 NKVDVTEL
-208 EILRYLKDDPNTD
+208 EVLQYLKDDPNTE
-221 VIMMYLEDIG
+221 VIIMYLEDIIKG
-231 NGREFIELAREIT
+231 HEFIEVAREIT
-244 GGETKKAK
+244 GDLTKTK
-252 PILVIKSGRT
+252 PVLVIKSGRT

-277 GADEVYDAVFA
+277 GSDEVYDAVFA
-288 QSGVLRMDSAEE
+288 QSGVMRMDSAQE
-300 MFDLAIVFANQPLMK
+300 MFNLAIVFANQPLMK

-327 PGIMATDACVRYGL
+327 PGIMATDACVKAGL

-348 ETVAK
+348 ATVAK
-353 LKEKLPP
+353 LKEKLPA

-382 LRTVIAEPNVDAVLV
+382 LRCVIADPNVDGVMV

-404 TEAEATAQV
+404 TEAEATARV
-413 IVDLDKAS
+413 IVDVDKGS

-431 HSDVEAGVKVLKAN
+431 HSDVEAGVKVLKEHMV
-445 QIPHCAFPENSAQT
+445 PHCSFPEDSART
-459 LAVMNRY
+459 LAAMDKY
-466 QQRLHRPRTG
+466 QQWLRRSRTG
-476 IKQYKVNRQAVDAV
+476 VKHYSVDRQS
-490 LRQAMADGQKFL
+490 ADSVIEKALSGKQKFL
-502 PINLSMEIFSAY
+502 PIHQSMEIFSAY
-514 DLPVIPWAFVRTA
+514 EFPVIPWAFVRTA

-541 VMKVVSQQIVHK
+541 VMKVVSQQIIHK

-573 KDIMAVG
+573 RDIMAVG

-638 RERSA
+638 RELSA
-643 YDMPR
+643 HDMLKS
-648 NIRAFKLLQGVRG
+648 IRAFKLLEGVRG
-661 EPPADLEAIADCLK
+661 EPPADLDAIADCLK

-690 DMNPL
+690 DINPL
-695 MVYGEGKG
+695 MVYGDGKG

>member
-1 MSAEAVMTSKKKD
+1 MTMSAAAVMTPKKKD

-60 ADVLG
+60 EDVLG

-73 EIPETIDMAI
+73 EIPEEIDMAI
-83 FIIPGAAVP
+83 FIIPSTAVP

-114 EIGGEGVRLERE
+114 EIGGDGVNLERQ
-126 IKQISDAYGI
+126 IKQISDTYGI

-151 NLALNASFAG
+151 KLALNASFAG

-192 FSKFISLG
+192 FSKFVSLG
-200 NKVDVTEI
+200 NKVDVTEL
-208 EILRYLKDDPNTD
+208 EILHYLKDDPNTD

-231 NGREFIELAREIT
+231 NGQGFIEIAREIT
-244 GGETKKAK
+244 GGAKPK

-288 QSGVLRMDSAEE
+288 QSGVMRMDSAQE

-341 QMAEMSP
+341 QMADMSP

-367 IDVIGDAQHDRYEHA
+367 IDVIGDARSDRYAHA
-382 LRTVIAEPNVDAVLV
+382 LRCVIHDPNVDGVLV

-404 TEAEATAQV
+404 TEAEATANV
-413 IVDLDKAS
+413 IVEVDKES

-431 HSDVEAGVKVLKAN
+431 HSDVEAGVKVLKEHM
-445 QIPHCAFPENSAQT
+445 IPHCSFPENSART
-459 LAVMNRY
+459 LAAMNRY
-466 QQRLHRPRTG
+466 QQWLHRSRTSV
-476 IKQYKVNRQAVDAV
+476 KVYKVDRQAADKVIHE
-490 LRQAMADGQKFL
+490 AMKDGQKFL
-502 PINLSMEIFSAY
+502 PINQSMDIFSAY
-514 DLPVIPWAFVRTA
+514 EMPVLPWAFVRTA

-541 VMKVVSQQIVHK
+541 VMKVVSQQIIHK

-638 RERSA
+638 HERSA
-643 YDMPR
+643 YDMLQ

-675 RLSQLSCDHPEIDEI
+675 RLSQLSCDHPEIEEI
-690 DMNPL
+690 DINPL

>member
-1 MSAEAVMTSKKKD
+1 MSAEAVMTPKKKD

-60 ADVLG
+60 SDILG
-65 VKCIPTVA
+65 VNCIPTVA
-73 EIPETIDMAI
+73 EIPEAIDMAI
-83 FIIPGAAVP
+83 FIIPSVAVP

-114 EIGGEGVRLERE
+114 EIGGQGLALERE
-126 IKQISDAYGI
+126 IKRISDAYGI

-151 NLALNASFAG
+151 SLALNASFAG

-208 EILRYLKDDPNTD
+208 EILQYLKDDPNTD

-231 NGREFIELAREIT
+231 KGREFIELARQIT
-244 GGETKKAK
+244 GGETQKAK

-300 MFDLAIVFANQPLMK
+300 MFDVAIVFANQPLMK
-315 GSRVAIVTNAGG
+315 GNRVAIVTNAGG

-341 QMAEMSP
+341 QIAEMSP
-348 ETVAK
+348 GTVTK

-413 IVDLDKAS
+413 IVDMDKES

-445 QIPHCAFPENSAQT
+445 HIPHCAFPENSAQT

-476 IKQYKVNRQAVDAV
+476 IKQYRVDRQAVDKV
-490 LRQAMADGQKFL
+490 LQKAIAEGQKFL
-502 PINLSMEIFSAY
+502 PINQSMEIFNAY
-514 DLPVIPWAFVRTA
+514 DLPVIPWAFVKTA

-541 VMKVVSQQIVHK
+541 VMKVVSQQIIHK

>member
-1 MSAEAVMTSKKKD
+1 MSLETVEASRKKD
-14 LKALFEPKVI
+14 LKALFEPKAI
-24 AVVGASRRTEAV
+24 AVVGASRRPEAV
-36 GYAILKNLLQT
+36 GYAIMKNLVEG
-47 GYKGKIYPVNPKA
+47 GYKGKVFPVNPKA
-60 ADVLG
+60 TDVLG
-65 VKCIPTVA
+65 VKCVPNA
-73 EIPETIDMAI
+73 GDLPENVDLAI

-92 AELEACAKKGARA
+92 AELEACALKGAKA

-114 EIGGEGVRLERE
+114 EIGGEGVKLEKA
-126 IKQISDAYGI
+126 IKSIADKYGI
-136 AVLGPNCLGLINNDP
+136 AMLGPNCLGLINNDP
-151 NLALNASFAG
+151 SLCLNASFSG
-161 TIPKNGNIA
+161 NIPKNGNIA
-170 FISQSGALGT
+170 FISQSGALAT
-180 ALLDYAQ
+180 ALLDYAR
-187 GENVG
+187 GENIG
-192 FSKFISLG
+192 LSKLISLG
-200 NKVDVTEI
+200 NKVDVTEL
-208 EILRYLKDDPNTD
+208 EILQYLKDDPNTD

-231 NGREFIELAREIT
+231 KGQEFIELAREIT
-244 GGETKKAK
+244 GDIAKPK

-288 QSGVLRMDSAEE
+288 QSGVMRMESAQE
-300 MFDLAIVFANQPLMK
+300 MFNLAIVFANQPLMK
-315 GSRVAIVTNAGG
+315 GNRVAIVTNAGG
-327 PGIMATDACVRYGL
+327 PGIMATDACVKFGL

-348 ETVAK
+348 ATVAK

-367 IDVIGDAQHDRYEHA
+367 VDVIGDAQHDRYEHA
-382 LRTVIAEPNVDAVLV
+382 LRSVIAEPNVDGVMV

-404 TEAEATAQV
+404 TEAEATAKV
-413 IVDLDKAS
+413 IVDVDKES
-421 DKTIVTCFMG
+421 HKTIVACFMG
-431 HSDVEAGVKVLKAN
+431 HADVEAGVKVLKEN
-445 QIPHCAFPENSAQT
+445 MIPQCSFPEDSART
-459 LAVMNRY
+459 LAAMNKY
-466 QQRLHRPRTG
+466 QQWLGRSRTG
-476 IKQYKVNRQAVDAV
+476 VKHYQVDRQSADAV
-490 LRQAMADGQKFL
+490 IEKALKDNQKFL
-502 PINLSMEIFSAY
+502 PIHQSMEIFSAY
-514 DLPVIPWAFVRTA
+514 EFPVIPWAFVRTA

-541 VMKVVSQQIVHK
+541 VMKVVSQQIIHK

-573 KDIMAVG
+573 RDIMAVG

-638 RERSA
+638 RELSA
-643 YDMPR
+643 HDMLR
-648 NIRAFKLLQGVRG
+648 NIRAFKLLEGVRG

-690 DMNPL
+690 DINPL

>member
-1 MSAEAVMTSKKKD
+1 MTAEAVMTPRKKD

-36 GYAILKNLLQT
+36 GYAILKNLVQG

-60 ADVLG
+60 TDVLG

-73 EIPETIDMAI
+73 EIPEAIDMAI

-114 EIGGEGVRLERE
+114 EIGGEGVRLEQE
-126 IKQISDAYGI
+126 IKRISDAYGV

-151 NLALNASFAG
+151 LLDLNASFAG
-161 TIPKNGNIA
+161 TIPKNGNVA

-180 ALLDYAQ
+180 ALLDYAR

-192 FSKFISLG
+192 FSKFVSLG
-200 NKVDVTEI
+200 NKVDVTEL
-208 EILRYLKDDPNTD
+208 EILQYLKDDPNTD
-221 VIMMYLEDIG
+221 VIIMYLEDIVRG
-231 NGREFIELAREIT
+231 QEFIDVAREIT
-244 GGETKKAK
+244 GDIAKPK

-277 GADEVYDAVFA
+277 GSDEVYDAVFA
-288 QSGVLRMDSAEE
+288 QSGVMRMDSAQE

-315 GSRVAIVTNAGG
+315 GNRVAIVTNAGG
-327 PGIMATDACVRYGL
+327 PGIMATDACVKYGL

-348 ETVAK
+348 ATVAK

-367 IDVIGDAQHDRYEHA
+367 VDVIGDAQHDRYEHA
-382 LRTVIAEPNVDAVLV
+382 LRCVIAEPNVDGVIV

-404 TEAEATAQV
+404 TEAEATAKV
-413 IVDLDKAS
+413 IVEVDKES
-421 DKTIVTCFMG
+421 DKTIVACFMG
-431 HSDVEAGVKVLKAN
+431 HADVEAGTKLLKDT
-445 QIPHCAFPENSAQT
+445 QIPQYPFPENAARA
-459 LAVMNRY
+459 LAAMNKY
-466 QQRLHRPRTG
+466 QQWLHRTRTG
-476 IKQYKVNRQAVDAV
+476 VKTYKVDRQAADFVI
-490 LRQAMADGQKFL
+490 RQATQDGHKFL
-502 PINLSMEIFSAY
+502 PINQSMDIFSAY
-514 DLPVIPWAFVRTA
+514 EMPVLPWAFVRTA

-541 VMKVVSQQIVHK
+541 VMKVVSQQIIHK

-638 RERSA
+638 RELSA
-643 YDMPR
+643 YDMLR
-648 NIRAFKLLQGVRG
+648 NIRAFKLLEGVRG

-690 DMNPL
+690 DINPL

>member
-1 MSAEAVMTSKKKD
+1 MSAAAVMTPKKKD

-60 ADVLG
+60 EDVLG

-73 EIPETIDMAI
+73 EIPEEIDMAI
-83 FIIPGAAVP
+83 FIIPSTAVP

-114 EIGGEGVRLERE
+114 EIGGDGVNLERQ
-126 IKQISDAYGI
+126 IKQISDTYGI

-151 NLALNASFAG
+151 KLALNASFAG

-192 FSKFISLG
+192 FSKFVSLG
-200 NKVDVTEI
+200 NKVDVTEL
-208 EILRYLKDDPNTD
+208 EILHYLKDDPNTD

-231 NGREFIELAREIT
+231 NGQGFIEIAREIT
-244 GGETKKAK
+244 GGAKPK

-288 QSGVLRMDSAEE
+288 QSGVMRMDSAQE

-341 QMAEMSP
+341 QMADMSP

-367 IDVIGDAQHDRYEHA
+367 IDVIGDARSDRYAHA
-382 LRTVIAEPNVDAVLV
+382 LRCVIHDPNVDGVLV

-404 TEAEATAQV
+404 TEAEATANV
-413 IVDLDKAS
+413 IVEVDKES

-431 HSDVEAGVKVLKAN
+431 HSDVEAGVKVLKEHM
-445 QIPHCAFPENSAQT
+445 IPHCSFPENSART
-459 LAVMNRY
+459 LAAMNRY
-466 QQRLHRPRTG
+466 QQWLHRSRTSV
-476 IKQYKVNRQAVDAV
+476 KVYKVDRQAADKVIHE
-490 LRQAMADGQKFL
+490 AMKDGQKFL
-502 PINLSMEIFSAY
+502 PINQSMDIFSAY
-514 DLPVIPWAFVRTA
+514 EMPVLPWAFVRTA

-541 VMKVVSQQIVHK
+541 VMKVVSQQIIHK

-638 RERSA
+638 HERSA
-643 YDMPR
+643 YDMLQ

-675 RLSQLSCDHPEIDEI
+675 RLSQLSCDHPEIEEI
-690 DMNPL
+690 DINPL